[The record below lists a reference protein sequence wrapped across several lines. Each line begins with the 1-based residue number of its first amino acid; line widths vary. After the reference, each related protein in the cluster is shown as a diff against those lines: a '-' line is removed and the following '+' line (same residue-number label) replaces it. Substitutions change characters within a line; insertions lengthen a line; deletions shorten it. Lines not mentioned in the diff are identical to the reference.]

1 MARHFRQVAGV
12 LILALSPVTI
22 HPSYSLPLPMM
33 IRACPISFLLV
44 ALWMLAIG
52 MHGANS
58 AFAEAHHGIFPHRI
72 IFNSNEPDAAN
83 APMLAGL
90 GGIAPAPPVQERRSG
105 GTATA
110 QKPTKRKKG
119 ATGKAQ
125 KRKKTVKG
133 KGATGKR
140 KNYGPKRKRRSTA
153 TAAAP
158 AAPKLRSVAADSI
171 VVEQLADGI
180 TYQWMRTSGG
190 HIAHVVK
197 AALGA
202 NARLR
207 TIKAHQR
214 FDGLQK
220 VADIFEMA
228 DSLLEDTV
236 IAATNAS
243 FWKATYNSPIGPTI
257 TNGEV
262 IETLGYKAWSSLL
275 IYEDGT
281 IGFDRVRLTGQL
293 LWKYRQS
300 PIAAVN
306 ARGGEDGL
314 ILYNR
319 YYGDSI
325 PRGSRRTDSAII
337 AEVLANQVAPESGD
351 ETEVPLIDT
360 AGIVAAWRA
369 AKLREDREHP
379 MLKIALEPLKP
390 RRKRDPLPH
399 PSVGDTMRLHVVAV
413 DTGSVEIPENGFV
426 VSLGLAAEYFTAI
439 QEGDTVKLIFQ
450 ISPTPQKNVRDLLT
464 GTPRLVRDGVA
475 DPEYETEGSKA
486 VRFVQ
491 GSLARTAVGA
501 TRDGD
506 TLILVAINSGS
517 KEAGTVGM
525 NLSEL
530 ARFMVE
536 QGAHQAMNFDGGG
549 STSMVIDGETVSRQG
564 SKPSSRRVSN
574 ALVIVKTKSP
584 QAPKKKGRALQPTGE

>member
-1 MARHFRQVAGV
+1 MPARTCPLFVA
-12 LILALSPVTI
+12 LLAL
-22 HPSYSLPLPMM
+22 L
-33 IRACPISFLLV
+33 
-44 ALWMLAIG
+44 MLAV
-52 MHGANS
+52 GANTVAS
-58 AFAEAHHGIFPHRI
+58 AHSATVPATTVAAVDGSAHDGGCSLLCGLPNGALIHFP
-72 IFNSNEPDAAN
+72 P
-83 APMLAGL
+83 L
-90 GGIAPAPPVQERRSG
+90 QERRSG
-105 GTATA
+105 GEPTA
-110 QKPTKRKKG
+110 QKSGKRKGGAKG
-119 ATGKAQ
+119 TVK
-125 KRKKTVKG
+125 KRKTTAKG
-133 KGATGKR
+133 KGATRQR
-140 KNYGPKRKRRSTA
+140 KKYGPKRKRRSTA
-153 TAAAP
+153 ATAP
-158 AAPKLRSVAADSI
+158 APPKVRSVAADSVI
-171 VVEQLADGI
+171 TEQLADGI

-197 AALGA
+197 AALHA

-207 TIKAHQR
+207 TIKAHER

-220 VADIFEMA
+220 ASDIFEMA
-228 DSLLEDTV
+228 DSVLQDTV

-262 IETLGYKAWSSLL
+262 IETVGYKAWSSLL
-275 IYEDGT
+275 IYDDGT
-281 IGFDRVRLTGQL
+281 IGFDRVRLGGQL
-293 LWKYRQS
+293 QWKYRQT
-300 PIAAVN
+300 PIGAVN
-306 ARGGEDGL
+306 ARGAEDGL
-314 ILYNR
+314 VIYNR

-325 PRGSRRTDSAII
+325 PRGSRKTDSAII
-337 AEVLANQVAPESGD
+337 AEVLANQVAAESGD

-379 MLKIALEPLKP
+379 MLKVVLAPLKP

-426 VSLGLAAEYFTAI
+426 VSLGLSAEYFTTI
-439 QEGDTVKLIFQ
+439 QEGDTVKLTFQ
-450 ISPTPQKNVRDLLT
+450 ISPTPQKKVRDLLT

-491 GSLARTAVGA
+491 GQLARTAVGA
-501 TRDGD
+501 SRNGD
-506 TLILVAINSGS
+506 TLILVAINSGN
-517 KEAGTVGM
+517 KEAATVGM

-530 ARFMVE
+530 ARFMVD
-536 QGAHQAMNFDGGG
+536 QGAYQAMNFDGGG

-574 ALVIVKTKSP
+574 ALVIVKATP
-584 QAPKKKGRALQPTGE
+584 PAPKKKIRAIQPTGE

>member
-1 MARHFRQVAGV
+1 MTAHTGLRLVALLTL
-12 LILALSPVTI
+12 LILAMAVPGGSEVCAGTRQTLMAVDAPNALVRHTDS
-22 HPSYSLPLPMM
+22 SS
-33 IRACPISFLLV
+33 ASAGPISTT
-44 ALWMLAIG
+44 IPIPPIQDRRG
-52 MHGANS
+52 
-58 AFAEAHHGIFPHRI
+58 
-72 IFNSNEPDAAN
+72 
-83 APMLAGL
+83 
-90 GGIAPAPPVQERRSG
+90 GGIP
-105 GTATA
+105 TA
-110 QKPTKRKKG
+110 QKSTKRKGSAKG
-119 ATGKAQ
+119 TTQ
-125 KRKKTVKG
+125 KRKKSLKG
-133 KGATGKR
+133 KGTSRQK
-140 KNYGPKRKRRSTA
+140 KKYGPKRKRRS
-153 TAAAP
+153 AAATPP
-158 AAPKLRSVAADSI
+158 AAPKLRSVAADSVI
-171 VVEQLADGI
+171 TEQLADGV

-197 AALGA
+197 AALHA

-207 TIKAHQR
+207 TVKAHER

-220 VADIFEMA
+220 ASDIFEMA

-236 IAATNAS
+236 VAATNAS
-243 FWKATYNSPIGPTI
+243 FWKATYNSPIGATI

-262 IETLGYKAWSSLL
+262 IETAGYKAWSSLL
-275 IYEDGT
+275 MYDDGT
-281 IGFDRVRLTGQL
+281 VGFERVQLRGTL

-314 ILYNR
+314 VAYNR

-325 PRGSRRTDSAII
+325 PRGSRKTDSAII
-337 AEVLANQVAPESGD
+337 AEVLANQVAAESGD
-351 ETEVPLIDT
+351 ETETPLIDT
-360 AGIVAAWRA
+360 AGIIATWRA

-379 MLKIALEPLKP
+379 MLKIAVQPLKP
-390 RRKRDPLPH
+390 RRKRDPIPH
-399 PSVGDTMRLHVVAV
+399 PSVGDTMRLQVVAV
-413 DTGSVEIPENGFV
+413 DTGAVEIPENGFV
-426 VSLGLAAEYFTAI
+426 ISLGLAAEYFTTI

-450 ISPTPQKNVRDLLT
+450 VWPAPQKKVRDLLT

-491 GSLARTAVGA
+491 GLLARTAVGT
-501 TRDGD
+501 TRNGD

-517 KEAGTVGM
+517 KDAGTIGM

-536 QGAHQAMNFDGGG
+536 QGAYQAMNFDGGG

-574 ALVIVKTKSP
+574 ALVVVKIKP
-584 QAPKKKGRALQPTGE
+584 PPAPKKKVREPQPTGE